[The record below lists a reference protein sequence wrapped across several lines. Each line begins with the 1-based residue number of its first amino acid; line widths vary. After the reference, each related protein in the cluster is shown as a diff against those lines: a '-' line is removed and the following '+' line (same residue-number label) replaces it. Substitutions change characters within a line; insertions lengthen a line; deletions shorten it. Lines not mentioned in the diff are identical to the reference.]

1 MQSTK
6 KCFECGNPATE
17 NHHVIPQS
25 MGGTKTVPLCSKCHM
40 KVHNLENSRR
50 ADGNIEL
57 TNRGLDKSRVWNL
70 FALYQAY
77 TIYYAETDMD
87 VKKIFEDIFDQKYSL
102 DSIKRLIKRYSKMDE
117 DYLLSLF
124 DKEIDPCF
132 AYLWDEDKAIE
143 KVNSIYKLISEIIKE
158 ILDSHLSESEI
169 VKLIRNKLI
178 TINNNC

>member
-1 MQSTK
+1 MVNTK
-6 KCFECGNPATE
+6 LQK
-17 NHHVIPQS
+17 
-25 MGGTKTVPLCSKCHM
+25 
-40 KVHNLENSRR
+40 KVKGWIEKLPPYFITFLSDNS
-50 ADGNIEL
+50 
-57 TNRGLDKSRVWNL
+57 
-70 FALYQAY
+70 
-77 TIYYAETDMD
+77 
-87 VKKIFEDIFDQKYSL
+87 
-102 DSIKRLIKRYSKMDE
+102 